1 MLKNAMWDNTVLN
14 HLQRTLQSCC
24 CTSLKGAALC
34 DFEVRCPP
42 STNEVYTT
50 LRSLAHVPCWAAT
63 MPRRHFQC
71 CSNVVWLPPLFTE
84 VRGPLN
90 TTCFELFRV
99 WSMYLEKAQEIDR
112 NGGCSGCTWLPFQR
126 CVFAP
131 LLQEVTRWHTNFVQR
146 GSFDLAI
153 SGGQTGV
160 GNIGNFIRLGWLC
173 SWNFMDEDEAQKIS
187 TYFHTFTARV
197 WMCRR
202 RNSAFCGL
210 FLLALWESL
219 HEQVSCYTGSRS
231 AILLSQRFLH
241 FVL

>member
-1 MLKNAMWDNTVLN
+1 MRFIPHSEVLRMFLAG
-14 HLQRTLQSCC
+14 LQQCQ
-24 CTSLKGAALC
+24 G
-34 DFEVRCPP
+34 D
-42 STNEVYTT
+42 
-50 LRSLAHVPCWAAT
+50 
-63 MPRRHFQC
+63 FQC
-71 CSNVVWLPPLFTE
+71 CSNVVWLPHLFTE

-197 WMCRR
+197 
-202 RNSAFCGL
+202 
-210 FLLALWESL
+210 
-219 HEQVSCYTGSRS
+219 
-231 AILLSQRFLH
+231 
-241 FVL
+241 